1 MKSIA
6 KILVVAL
13 SGLALSGCVS
23 VKMGSPQPSLQTLEA
38 LRASDFPAM
47 AVGSFTLA
55 PGLPASLDR
64 SASIRAVSLSSPE
77 DGSFAK
83 YLGKVL
89 ETDLRLSGKLDPN
102 ADTVLSGLL
111 TASSVDSESDKG
123 RATLG
128 AKFSLLRAG
137 KRVFEKTLK
146 VDATW
151 DSTFIGAVA
160 IPDAIN
166 NYTALY
172 DKLALS
178 LLTDAD
184 FKAAVMPAKPAEVP
198 PAPSGTPAR

>member
-6 KILVVAL
+6 NFLIVAL
-13 SGLALSGCVS
+13 AGLAVSGCVS

-38 LRASDFPAM
+38 LRASDYPAM
-47 AVGSFTLA
+47 RVGAFAPA

-64 SASIRAVSLSSPE
+64 SAGIRAVSLSSPE

-83 YLGKVL
+83 YLGKTL
-89 ETDLRLSGKLDPN
+89 ETDLRMTGKLDPN
-102 ADTVLSGLL
+102 SDLVVDGLL
-111 TASSVDSESDKG
+111 TASEVDSSVGTAK
-123 RATLG
+123 LG
-128 AKFSLLRAG
+128 AKFSLTRDG
-137 KRVFEKTLK
+137 KPVFEKTLW
-146 VDATW
+146 VDAKW
-151 DSTFIGAVA
+151 ESTFVGAVA

-184 FKAAVMPAKPAEVP
+184 FKVAAKPVNPAEVP
-198 PAPSGTPAR
+198 SAPSAAPAH